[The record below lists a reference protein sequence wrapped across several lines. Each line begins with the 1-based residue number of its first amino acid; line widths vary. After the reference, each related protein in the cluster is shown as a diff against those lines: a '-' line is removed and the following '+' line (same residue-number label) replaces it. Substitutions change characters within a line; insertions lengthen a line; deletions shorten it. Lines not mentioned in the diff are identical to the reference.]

1 MLRITFKYSTILIG
15 LQYFSFSF
23 HLVRH
28 YKNATLAEPKKYGS
42 FAIAITKATFD
53 NKISR
58 IVQFF
63 RNSITIF
70 DFFENRLDLQEL

>member
-1 MLRITFKYSTILIG
+1 MLRLRINFKHDTYWSTA
-15 LQYFSFSF
+15 FSFF
-23 HLVRH
+23 YNFVQH

-70 DFFENRLDLQEL
+70 DFFENRQDLQEL